1 MRISDWSSDVC
12 SSDLHK
18 VKHQVL
24 NARHH
29 EQEAYIVAD
38 AGSPGAVTIA
48 TNMAGRGT
56 DIQLGGN
63 IEMRLGRELE
73 GIEDAAE
80 QARRTEAMKAD
91 IAAKKNVVLE
101 AGGLFV
107 LGRSEE
113 RRVGKECVSTCRS
126 RWSPD
131 H

>member
-1 MRISDWSSDVC
+1 MVSIEKSEELSSH
-12 SSDLHK
+12 LTKHK

-56 DIQLGGN
+56 AIQLGGN
-63 IEMRLGRELE
+63 TEMRLGGELG

-80 QARRTEAMKAD
+80 QAGRTEGMKAD

-101 AGGLFV
+101 AGDRKPP
-107 LGRSEE
+107 GRNPS
-113 RRVGKECVSTCRS
+113 
-126 RWSPD
+126 

>member
-1 MRISDWSSDVC
+1 MVSIEKSEELSSH
-12 SSDLHK
+12 LTKHK

-73 GIEDAAE
+73 
-80 QARRTEAMKAD
+80 
-91 IAAKKNVVLE
+91 
-101 AGGLFV
+101 
-107 LGRSEE
+107 RSEE
-113 RRVGKECVSTCRS
+113 HTSELQSLMRISYAVFCLKKKKKQTQHTQHMEY
-126 RWSPD
+126 PALEQ
-131 H
+131 